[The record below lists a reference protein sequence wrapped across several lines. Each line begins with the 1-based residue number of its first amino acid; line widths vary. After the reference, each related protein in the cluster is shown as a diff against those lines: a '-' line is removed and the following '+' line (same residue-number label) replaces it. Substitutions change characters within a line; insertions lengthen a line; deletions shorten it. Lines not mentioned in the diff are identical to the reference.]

1 VNKPNLSKIDI
12 SKHLSVKKGF
22 SVLTSKKLINDL
34 IKIFCINIKNKN
46 FNLKNIGSFKL
57 IHKKERLGR
66 NPKTKKKFLITARKT
81 ISFISSKN
89 LSKKLN

>member
-1 VNKPNLSKIDI
+1 MNKPNLSKIDI
-12 SKHLSVKKGF
+12 SKNLSVKKGF

-46 FNLKNIGSFKL
+46 FNLINIGSFRL
-57 IHKKERLGR
+57 IYKKERLGR
-66 NPKTKKKFLITARKT
+66 NPKTKKQFLISARKT

-89 LSKKLN
+89 LLKKLN

>member
-1 VNKPNLSKIDI
+1 MNKPNLSKIDI
-12 SKHLSVKKGF
+12 SKNLSVKKGF

-46 FNLKNIGSFKL
+46 FNLINIGSFRL
-57 IHKKERLGR
+57 IYKKERLGR
-66 NPKTKKKFLITARKT
+66 NPKTKKQFLITARKT

-89 LSKKLN
+89 LLKKLN